1 MNDPRPSRGL
11 DQLRTLRGVTWRWR
25 PWVSRRTRKT
35 PPIGVI
41 AQDVEKVFPELVT
54 TGRDGYKRVHYA
66 GLIGPLIEAVKEL
79 DQRLSEVERRL
90 GASTDL
96 PEPTPQPDE

>member
-1 MNDPRPSRGL
+1 M
-11 DQLRTLRGVTWRWR
+11 LRGVTWRWR
-25 PWVSRRTRKT
+25 PGVPRRIRKT

-79 DQRLSEVERRL
+79 DERLSEVERRL
-90 GASTDL
+90 GPSTDH
-96 PEPTPQPDE
+96 PEHTQQPDDERS